1 MREGEEGGEWRQEEG
16 TERMEVG
23 SRRRDGVAEW
33 REDNLLVCVKGITK
47 SAGGDD

>member
-33 REDNLLVCVKGITK
+33 REDTLLVCVKGITK
-47 SAGGDD
+47 SAGVDD